1 MSILR
6 QVFGNGTLRAF
17 ALLGLLICGFWGLA
31 SAGRVHLGPETV
43 FSVLQNFATY
53 GPVAL
58 GLGLTMLVREF
69 DISIAGTF
77 SLGSCVAVL
86 VGAVDPALGI
96 IAALLVGLVGG
107 FTQGV
112 LIVRLQLGSVAVSL
126 GGLLTFSGIAYVLT
140 GNQSVSFG
148 NLDVAMAM
156 NAPILGLFSIRS
168 LAALSV
174 FAIAAVIVS
183 YTRIGRDMIAAGSD
197 RQASAMAGVAIEPLV
212 VGAFATS
219 GILSAGSG
227 ALLSYSLAAAS
238 PAGLSDVTVPAIAAV
253 ILGGASLLG
262 GAGRPLGTAAGMLI
276 LSLLQTGL
284 TALGFPP
291 FVQELVT
298 GTVLLVV
305 AISDGPDL
313 VRRLHAASKLR
324 RSRLARRGDLSKCS
338 GATSS

>member
-1 MSILR
+1 MSVLR
-6 QVFGNGTLRAF
+6 QVLGNGTLRAF
-17 ALLGLLICGFWGLA
+17 ALLALLICGFWSLA
-31 SAGRVHLGPETV
+31 SVGRVHLGSETV

-77 SLGSCVAVL
+77 SLGSCIAVL
-86 VGAVDPALGI
+86 VGTVDPALGVA
-96 IAALLVGLVGG
+96 AALLAGLACG
-107 FTQGV
+107 FAQGV

-148 NLDVAMAM
+148 NLGVAMAM

-168 LAALSV
+168 LAALAV
-174 FAIAAVIVS
+174 FAIAAVVVS
-183 YTRIGRDMIAAGSD
+183 YTRIGRDMIATGSD
-197 RQASAMAGVAIEPLV
+197 RQASAMAGVAIDPLV
-212 VGAFATS
+212 VGAFTTS

-313 VRRLHAASKLR
+313 VRRLHAVSKLR
-324 RSRLARRGDLSKCS
+324 RPSLLRRDGVSTRS
-338 GATSS
+338 GAISG